1 MSLRITPLDA
11 PLGAEVSGF
20 DFAAPGDAGT
30 TARLRAAVDEYL
42 LLLFRN
48 PEPPTPA
55 QVTGFCESFGPL
67 RPTLADKSRLPGFPG
82 INRVSNV
89 DVDGVVGTGG
99 NDVVTYHSDLSFTPP
114 LIEFLYLDA
123 VSLPS
128 SGGATKWLNLVAA
141 YQDLDD
147 GLKARIDD
155 LGVVYR
161 LRDGLDFGGYFKA
174 TDGRSLLADR
184 TCISLVQTNPRNGRR
199 SVWPNTGPDFA
210 AEVEGLDPGEGARIL
225 ADLFAHCTQDRYV
238 YEHDW
243 SVGESILWLNTQT
256 MHQREA
262 FPTDQVRELR
272 HVNILGCTDPRQT
285 QPAPQTGS

>member
-1 MSLRITPLDA
+1 MNLGITPLDA
-11 PLGAEVSGF
+11 PLGAAVTGF
-20 DFAAPGDAGT
+20 DFAAPANRD
-30 TARLRAAVDEYL
+30 TADRLLAAVDEHL

-89 DVDGVVGTGG
+89 DADGVVGTGG
-99 NDVVTYHSDLSFTPP
+99 SDVVTYHSDLSFTPP

-123 VSLPS
+123 VAVPS
-128 SGGATKWLNLVAA
+128 VGGATRWLNLVAA

-147 GLKARIDD
+147 AVKARIDHI
-155 LGVVYR
+155 GVTYR

-174 TDGRSLLADR
+174 TDGQALLADH
-184 TCISLVQTNPRNGRR
+184 TCISLVQTNPRNGLR

-210 AEVEGLDPGEGARIL
+210 ADVEGFDPDGGRELL
-225 ADLFAHCTQDRYV
+225 ADLFAHCTQDRYI
-238 YEHDW
+238 YEHHWNVGD
-243 SVGESILWLNTQT
+243 SVFWLNTQT

-262 FPTDQVRELR
+262 FPPDEVRELR
-272 HVNILGCTDPRQT
+272 HVNILGHTDPRQ
-285 QPAPQTGS
+285 AA

>member
-1 MSLRITPLDA
+1 MSLQITPLDC
-11 PLGAEVSGF
+11 PLGAEVAGF
-20 DFAAPGDAGT
+20 DFAAPPNPET
-30 TARLRAAVDEYL
+30 TAQLREAVDEHL
-42 LLLFRN
+42 LLLIRN

-99 NDVVTYHSDLSFTPP
+99 SDVVTYHSDLSFNPP

-123 VSLPS
+123 VTLPS
-128 SGGATKWLNLVAA
+128 SGGTTKWLNLVAA

-147 GLKARIDD
+147 NFKARIDD
-155 LGVVYR
+155 VGVVYR

-174 TDGRSLLADR
+174 TDGEVLLADR

-210 AEVEGLDPGEGARIL
+210 ADVEGLTPDEGAELL
-225 ADLFAHCTQDRYV
+225 AELFDHCTQDRYI
-238 YEHDW
+238 YEHNW
-243 SVGESILWLNTQT
+243 TVGESAFWLNTQT

-262 FPTDQVRELR
+262 FPPNQVRELR
-272 HVNILGCTDPRQT
+272 HVNILGHTDPRQ
-285 QPAPQTGS
+285 AA

>member
-1 MSLRITPLDA
+1 MSLNITPLDA
-11 PLGAEVSGF
+11 PLGAEVAGY
-20 DFAAPGDAGT
+20 DFAAPPNSE
-30 TARLRAAVDEYL
+30 TAEELLAAVDEHL

-48 PEPPTPA
+48 PEPPSPA

-99 NDVVTYHSDLSFTPP
+99 TDVVTYHSDLSFTPP

-123 VSLPS
+123 VTLPS
-128 SGGATKWLNLVAA
+128 SGGTTKWLNLVAA

-147 GLKARIDD
+147 DFKARIDD
-155 LGVVYR
+155 VGVTYR

-174 TDGRSLLADR
+174 TDGQALLADR

-199 SVWPNTGPDFA
+199 GVWPNTGPDFA
-210 AEVEGLDPGEGARIL
+210 ADVEGLSTEDGTALL
-225 ADLFAHCTQDRYV
+225 AELFAHCTQDRYI
-238 YEHDW
+238 YEHHW
-243 SVGESILWLNTQT
+243 TIGESVFWLNTQT

-262 FPTDQVRELR
+262 FPPDQVRELR
-272 HVNILGCTDPRQT
+272 HVNILGHTDPRQT
-285 QPAPQTGS
+285 A

>member
-1 MSLRITPLDA
+1 MSLQITPLDS
-11 PLGAEVSGF
+11 PLGAEVAGF
-20 DFAAPGDAGT
+20 DFAAPPNPET
-30 TARLRAAVDEYL
+30 TAQLREAVDEHL
-42 LLLFRN
+42 LLLIRN

-99 NDVVTYHSDLSFTPP
+99 SDVVTYHSDLSFNPP

-123 VSLPS
+123 VTLPS
-128 SGGATKWLNLVAA
+128 SGGTTKWLNLVAA

-147 GLKARIDD
+147 NFKARIDD
-155 LGVVYR
+155 VGVVYR

-174 TDGRSLLADR
+174 TDGETLLADR

-210 AEVEGLDPGEGARIL
+210 ADVEGLTPDEGAELL
-225 ADLFAHCTQDRYV
+225 AELFDHCTQDRYI
-238 YEHDW
+238 YEHNW
-243 SVGESILWLNTQT
+243 NVGESAFWLNTQT

-262 FPTDQVRELR
+262 FPPNQVRELR
-272 HVNILGCTDPRQT
+272 HVNILGHTDPRQ
-285 QPAPQTGS
+285 AA

>member
-1 MSLRITPLDA
+1 MNLKITPLDA
-11 PLGAEVSGF
+11 PLGAEVAGF
-20 DFAAPGDAGT
+20 DFAAPSDPDN
-30 TARLRAAVDEYL
+30 TAQLLAAVDEHL

-89 DVDGVVGTGG
+89 DVDEVVGTGG
-99 NDVVTYHSDLSFTPP
+99 SDVVTYHSDLSFNPP

-123 VSLPS
+123 VTLPS

-141 YQDLDD
+141 YQGLDD
-147 GLKARIDD
+147 DFKARIDD
-155 LGVVYR
+155 VGVVYR

-174 TDGRSLLADR
+174 SDGEALLADR
-184 TCISLVQTNPRNGRR
+184 TCISLVQTNPRNGCR

-210 AEVEGLDPGEGARIL
+210 ADVEGLTPDEGAELL
-225 ADLFAHCTQDRYV
+225 AELFDHCTQDRYI
-238 YEHDW
+238 YEHNW
-243 SVGESILWLNTQT
+243 TVGESAFWLNTQT

-262 FPTDQVRELR
+262 FPPNQVRELR
-272 HVNILGCTDPRQT
+272 HVNILGHTDPRQ
-285 QPAPQTGS
+285 AA

>member
-1 MSLRITPLDA
+1 MNLTITPLDA
-11 PLGAEVSGF
+11 PLGAEVAGY
-20 DFAAPGDAGT
+20 DFAASPDSESVSE
-30 TARLRAAVDEYL
+30 LRDAVDEHL

-55 QVTGFCESFGPL
+55 QVTDFCESFGPL

-99 NDVVTYHSDLSFTPP
+99 TDVVTFHSDLSFNPP

-123 VSLPS
+123 VTLPS
-128 SGGATKWLNLVAA
+128 EGGATKWLNLVAA

-147 GLKARIDD
+147 EFKARIDD
-155 LGVVYR
+155 IGVVYR

-174 TDGRSLLADR
+174 TDGEALLADR

-210 AEVEGLDPGEGARIL
+210 ADVEDHGPDEGAALL

-238 YEHDW
+238 YEHHW
-243 SVGESILWLNTQT
+243 SVGESVLWLNTQT

-262 FPTDQVRELR
+262 FPSDQVRELR
-272 HVNILGCTDPRQT
+272 HVNILGHTDPRQV
-285 QPAPQTGS
+285 A